1 MKHFSYLQK
10 KKKRKRAYIKLL
22 TIMKCKYDIEK
33 HDDFHFTILSNNGR
47 AFFSIVTFF
56 YFLRWNAL

>member
-1 MKHFSYLQK
+1 
-10 KKKRKRAYIKLL
+10 
-22 TIMKCKYDIEK
+22 MKCKYDIEK